1 MFIRT
6 LPNKDEFVKLV
17 QDYNVVPVCKELLA
31 DTQTPVS
38 LLKKFSARK
47 DIFLL
52 ESVVGGE
59 NWGRY
64 SFLGVSARI
73 KVRVYIDRVEIIE
86 GEDTETIP
94 HDGDPFPILRE
105 FSGRYKEAAPSDM
118 PRFAGGLVGVFNY
131 ETVSFIEDKVPNKTD
146 PAKPVASF
154 VVPDEII
161 VFDNVRH
168 CVSCIVLAFIDESTD
183 ITTAYDNAI
192 GKLDDL
198 AVIVDQ
204 HIDEGDAVNHF
215 DIDDDFTSN
224 CGEQEFRDMV
234 ETVKGNIY
242 EGDIIQAVI
251 SQKFSCPAPNNA
263 VPLYRALRFI
273 NPSPYLYYIAIDDR
287 IIIGASPETMVR
299 LDNRTACVRPI
310 AGTRKRGA
318 TEQED
323 RALAD
328 ELLKDEKERA
338 EHLMLVD
345 LGRNDLG
352 RVGKTGTVQVTD
364 LMIIERYSHVMHL
377 VSNVTCQVDDKMDA
391 FDLFK
396 ATFPAGTL
404 SGAPKV
410 RAMEIIAEQEK
421 APRGCYGGAVG
432 YIGFNGNMDMAIA
445 IRTAVIEDGRLT
457 VQAGGGIVAD
467 SVPESE
473 RMESVN
479 KAMGV
484 RRAIEFA
491 KDSTKK

>member
-6 LPNKDEFVKLV
+6 LPDKDEFSKLAGSH
-17 QDYNVVPVCKELLA
+17 NVVPVCKELLA

-38 LLKKFSARK
+38 LLKKFAGK
-47 DIFLL
+47 GDIFLL

-64 SFLGVSARI
+64 SFLGVNAYI
-73 KVRVYIDRVEIIE
+73 KVRVYLDRVEVLRD
-86 GEDTETIP
+86 GNTESIQ
-94 HDGDPFPILRE
+94 HNGDPFTVLRD
-105 FSGRYKEAAPSDM
+105 FSSQFKEAVPADM
-118 PRFAGGLVGVFNY
+118 PRFVGGLVGVFNY

-154 VVPDEII
+154 VIPDEII
-161 VFDNVRH
+161 IFDNVRH
-168 CVSCIVLAFIDESTD
+168 SVSCIVLSFLSDGDDVSAV
-183 ITTAYDNAI
+183 YDNSMARLD
-192 GKLDDL
+192 KL
-198 AVIVDQ
+198 AATVDSK
-204 HIDEGDAVNHF
+204 EAGNDASDSF
-215 DIDDDFTSN
+215 DIDDTFESN

-234 ETVKGNIY
+234 ETVKGNIF

-251 SQKFSCPAPNNA
+251 SQKFSCPAPQNPL
-263 VPLYRALRFI
+263 PLYRALRFI
-273 NPSPYLYYIAIDDR
+273 NPSPYLYYMEIDDR
-287 IIIGASPETMVR
+287 VIIGASPETMVR

-310 AGTRKRGA
+310 AGTRKRGE
-318 TEQED
+318 TEQQD

-377 VSNVTCQVDDKMDA
+377 VSNVTCQVDDSMDA

-410 RAMEIIAEQEK
+410 RAMEIIAAQEK
-421 APRGCYGGAVG
+421 AARGCYGGAVG

-479 KAMGV
+479 KAMAV

-491 KDSTKK
+491 KKSTK

>member
-1 MFIRT
+1 MYIRT
-6 LPNKDEFVKLV
+6 LPDKNEFTTLARS
-17 QDYNVVPVCKELLA
+17 YNVIPVCKELLA

-38 LLKKFSARK
+38 LLKKFSSRK

-64 SFLGVSARI
+64 SFLGVSARTR
-73 KVRVYIDRVEIIE
+73 VRVYPDRVEIVSCDDSI
-86 GEDTETIP
+86 ETIP
-94 HDGDPFPILRE
+94 HKGDPFPALRD
-105 FSGRYKEAAPSDM
+105 FSNRHREACPDDM

-131 ETVSFIEDKVPNKTD
+131 ETVSFIENIADKTAPG
-146 PAKPVASF
+146 KPIASF

-168 CVSCIVLAFIDESTD
+168 SVSCIVLAFLDGQED
-183 ITTAYDNAI
+183 ISGCYDQAMLRLD
-192 GKLDDL
+192 KL
-198 AVIVDQ
+198 AEIVGEQ
-204 HIDEGDAVNHF
+204 TGEGDDVAKF
-215 DIDDDFTSN
+215 TIDDSFVSN

-234 ETVKGNIY
+234 STVKGHIY

-251 SQKFSCPAPNNA
+251 SQRFSCPAPTDA
-263 VPLYRALRFI
+263 VTLYRALRYI
-273 NPSPYLYYIAIDDR
+273 NPSPYLYYMAIDDR

-318 TEQED
+318 SEQED

-377 VSNVTCQVDDKMDA
+377 VSNVTCQVDDSMDA

-421 APRGCYGGAVG
+421 EARGCYGGAVG
-432 YIGFNGNMDMAIA
+432 YIAFNGNMDVAIT

-457 VQAGGGIVAD
+457 IQAGAGIVAD
-467 SVPESE
+467 SDPESE
-473 RMESVN
+473 RVETVN
-479 KAMGV
+479 KAMAV

-491 KDSTKK
+491 KKSTE